1 MTGGGRDGGSVFVT
15 AQDGLRLH
23 VQEYGSRT
31 APGVPVVCLPGL
43 TRTVSDF
50 AALAP
55 ALANEM
61 ALPRRVIAIDSRG
74 RGQSDYDSNPDNY
87 NLAVELA
94 DVATIL
100 TALGVR
106 PAVFIGSSRG
116 GLLTMLMGV
125 AHPTAIAGVVLHD
138 IGPVIELNGLVR
150 LKSYVGKLPTPRS
163 FADGAEILRRLFAVQ
178 FPLVTAEGWLAA
190 AHRTWLMKDG
200 VLTPTYDVRLAR
212 TLADIDIERPLP
224 PLWNEF
230 DSLARLPMLVI
241 RGRNSDILSAAT
253 VEAMAAHHPGMQT
266 VEVPDQGHVPA
277 FEGDLIATVAQFVAA
292 CDGAVMA
299 NGPGQPTTP
308 VGARP
313 LLAQAKR
320 GDAILASKHQLALR
334 HPELMPVDTAL
345 APDRIARFY
354 HALVGLAG
362 QHLEAA
368 APAFAL
374 HRQTLGHGRAFGAKR
389 R

>member
-1 MTGGGRDGGSVFVT
+1 MTGGGRDRRSIFVT

-23 VQEYGSRT
+23 VQEYGNRT

-55 ALANEM
+55 ALANDT

-74 RGQSDYDSNPDNY
+74 RGQSDYDSNPENY

-116 GLLTMLMGV
+116 GLLAMLMGV

-138 IGPVIELNGLVR
+138 IGPAIELKGLVR
-150 LKSYVGKLPTPRS
+150 LKSYVGKLPPPRN
-163 FADGAEILRRLFAVQ
+163 FADGAEILRRLFAAQ
-178 FPLVTAEGWLAA
+178 FPKVTAEEWLAA
-190 AHRTWLMKDG
+190 AHRTWQIRDNELK
-200 VLTPTYDVRLAR
+200 PTYDVRLAQ
-212 TLADIDIERPLP
+212 TLADIDIERPPP

-230 DSLARLPMLVI
+230 DSLLRVPMLVI
-241 RGRNSDILSAAT
+241 RGANSDILSAAT
-253 VEAMAAHHPGMQT
+253 VEAMAARHPGMQT

-277 FEGDLIATVAQFVAA
+277 LEGDLVATVAQFVAA
-292 CDGAVMA
+292 CDGA
-299 NGPGQPTTP
+299 
-308 VGARP
+308 
-313 LLAQAKR
+313 
-320 GDAILASKHQLALR
+320 AS
-334 HPELMPVDTAL
+334 
-345 APDRIARFY
+345 
-354 HALVGLAG
+354 
-362 QHLEAA
+362 
-368 APAFAL
+368 
-374 HRQTLGHGRAFGAKR
+374 RQ
-389 R
+389 

>member
-1 MTGGGRDGGSVFVT
+1 MTGGGRDGGSLFVT

-50 AALAP
+50 DALAP
-55 ALANEM
+55 ALANDM
-61 ALPRRVIAIDSRG
+61 ALPRRVIAINSRG

-94 DVATIL
+94 DVATVL

-125 AHPTAIAGVVLHD
+125 AHPTAIAGAVLHD
-138 IGPVIELNGLVR
+138 IGPVIELKGLVR

-163 FADGAEILRRLFAVQ
+163 FADGAEILRRLFAAQ

-200 VLTPTYDVRLAR
+200 ALTPTYDVRLAR

-224 PLWNEF
+224 PLWKEF
-230 DSLARLPMLVI
+230 ELASCACPCW
-241 RGRNSDILSAAT
+241 SSAAGIPT
-253 VEAMAAHHPGMQT
+253 FCRSRRSRPWRRIIPGCSRSKCPIRAMFRRSRATSSPRWRSSS
-266 VEVPDQGHVPA
+266 PPA
-277 FEGDLIATVAQFVAA
+277 T
-292 CDGAVMA
+292 
-299 NGPGQPTTP
+299 
-308 VGARP
+308 
-313 LLAQAKR
+313 AK
-320 GDAILASKHQLALR
+320 LR
-334 HPELMPVDTAL
+334 
-345 APDRIARFY
+345 IN
-354 HALVGLAG
+354 
-362 QHLEAA
+362 
-368 APAFAL
+368 
-374 HRQTLGHGRAFGAKR
+374 R
-389 R
+389 RLCVNRS